1 MDYVS
6 SWDFTLA
13 NYGPVWA
20 FLVQFGLLLLFLMA
34 GNILRR
40 TIPLFRK
47 CLIPSALLG
56 GGMLL
61 VVNIITK
68 QFGFEL
74 VDNRLMQVITY
85 HCLAIGFAAM
95 TLKTEK
101 STHKTNRAQVV
112 EFGALQGG
120 TYMLQAFVGLGI
132 TLLLFLVTRYGDNVI
147 SYICGLILP
156 LAYGQ
161 GPGNALSWDINFTN
175 TPATQFA
182 GNGSFGLSLA
192 SIGFVVASVFGV
204 LYINIYKK
212 RGELHV
218 REGSAYD
225 QIASGDDPDGD
236 EIPDNES
243 VDKFTI
249 QAGFVA
255 LAYALS
261 FGFMCLLGVLS
272 DFTNSIAWGF
282 NFLWASLAA
291 MLIKA
296 VVKLLRKRNLMHRGY
311 INNYQMDRISGVA
324 FDLMIVAGVAAI
336 EINDIKN
343 YILPIVI
350 LSLVG
355 TVITYIYIRRVA
367 KECFK
372 GFEHEFFL
380 MSFGTLTGTA
390 SNGMIL
396 MKEVDP
402 GLRTPTSSLYILSN
416 FPAMVMIAPLL
427 LFLSFAGKSPANA
440 AIACAIFFTLWA
452 VYTVYLFRR
461 RIFKKRYANSPVVVW
476 TDQSEEEKCSQ

>member
-1 MDYVS
+1 MNYAS
-6 SWDFTLA
+6 SWDFTMA
-13 NYGPVWA
+13 NYDAVWG
-20 FLVQFGLLLLFLMA
+20 FLVQLGLLLLFLML
-34 GNILRR
+34 GNILGR
-40 TIPLFRK
+40 TVPLFRK

-56 GGMLL
+56 GTLLLL
-61 VVNIITK
+61 VNVITK
-68 QFGFEL
+68 QFGLVL

-85 HCLAIGFAAM
+85 HCLAIGFASM
-95 TLKTEK
+95 SLKTEK
-101 STHKTNRAQVV
+101 STHRTNNVQVL

-120 TYMLQAFVGLGI
+120 CYMMQAFIGLGI
-132 TLLLFLVTRYGDNVI
+132 TLLLFVLTRHGENVI

-175 TPATQFA
+175 TPAAQFA

-192 SIGFVVASVFGV
+192 SIGFVVASVLGV

-212 RGELHV
+212 RGELYV
-218 REGSAYD
+218 RKSRADDEVID
-225 QIASGDDPDGD
+225 LTNPSGQ
-236 EIPDNES
+236 EIPDSES

-255 LAYALS
+255 LSYALS
-261 FGFMCLLGVLS
+261 FGFMYLLGILS

-291 MLIKA
+291 MLIKF
-296 VVKLLRKRNLMHRGY
+296 VVKQLRRKNLMHREY
-311 INNYQMDRISGVA
+311 INNYQMDRISGFS

-343 YILPIVI
+343 YITPVLL
-350 LSLVG
+350 LSVTG
-355 TVITYIYIRRVA
+355 AVITYVYIRLVA

-372 GFEHEFFL
+372 GFEHEMFL
-380 MSFGTLTGTA
+380 MCFGTMTGTA

-396 MKEVDP
+396 MKEIDP
-402 GLRTPTSSLYILSN
+402 SLRTPTSSLYILSN

-427 LFLSFAGKSPANA
+427 FLLSFAGGSPKSAM
-440 AIACAIFFTLWA
+440 IACIIFFVLWLS
-452 VYTVYLFRR
+452 YTVYLFRR
-461 RIFKKRYANSPVVVW
+461 KIFRKKYQNVEAIVW
-476 TDQSEEEKCSQ
+476 KE

>member
-1 MDYVS
+1 MNYAS

-13 NYGPVWA
+13 NYGPVWS
-20 FLVQFGLLLLFLMA
+20 FLVQMGLLLMFLMV
-34 GNILRR
+34 GNVLRR

-56 GGMLL
+56 GAVLL
-61 VVNIITK
+61 AVNIVCK
-68 QFGFEL
+68 QFGLVL

-95 TLKTEK
+95 SLKTEK
-101 STHKTNRAQVV
+101 SSHKTNRAQVL

-120 TYMLQAFVGLGI
+120 AYMLQASVGLLVTI
-132 TLLLFLVTRYGDNVI
+132 LLFLLTQGGGNVI
-147 SYICGLILP
+147 SYVCGLILP

-175 TPATQFA
+175 TPAAQFA

-212 RGELHV
+212 RGGLYV
-218 REGSAYD
+218 RSARPEGEFVD
-225 QIASGDDPDGD
+225 QTNPSGG
-236 EIPDNES
+236 EIPDSES

-261 FGFMCLLGVLS
+261 FGFMCLLGILS

-282 NFLWASLAA
+282 NFLWASLSA
-291 MLIKA
+291 MLIRF
-296 VVKLLRKRNLMHRGY
+296 VVKLLRKYNLMHREY
-311 INNYQMDRISGVA
+311 INNYQMDRISGFS

-343 YILPIVI
+343 YILPIVVLSI
-350 LSLVG
+350 LG
-355 TVITYIYIRRVA
+355 TVVTYIYIRLVA
-367 KECFK
+367 KECFR

-380 MSFGTLTGTA
+380 MSFGTMTGTA

-396 MKEVDP
+396 MKEIDP

-416 FPAMVMIAPLL
+416 FPAMIMIAPLL
-427 LFLSFAGKSPANA
+427 FLLSFAGQSLCNA
-440 AIACAIFFTLWA
+440 VIAFAIFAALWA
-452 VYTVYLFRR
+452 AYTVFLFRR
-461 RIFKKRYANSPVVVW
+461 KIFKKRYENDPVPVW
-476 TDQSEEEKCSQ
+476 TEEA

>member
-1 MDYVS
+1 MDHAS
-6 SWDFTLA
+6 SWDFTMA
-13 NYGPVWA
+13 NYDAVWA
-20 FLVQFGLLLLFLMA
+20 FLVQLGLLLLFLMM

-40 TIPLFRK
+40 TIPVFRK
-47 CLIPSALLG
+47 CLVPSALLG
-56 GGMLL
+56 GALLL
-61 VVNIITK
+61 VVNIVCK
-68 QFGFEL
+68 QFGFQL

-85 HCLAIGFAAM
+85 HCLAIGFASM
-95 TLKTEK
+95 SLKTEK
-101 STHKTNRAQVV
+101 SAHKTNKAQVL

-120 TYMLQAFVGLGI
+120 TYMLQASVGLGI
-132 TLLLFLVTRYGDNVI
+132 TLVMFLLTRYSDKVV
-147 SYICGLILP
+147 SYISGLILP
-156 LAYGQ
+156 LGFGQ

-175 TPATQFA
+175 TPAAQFA

-204 LYINIYKK
+204 LYINIHKK
-212 RGELHV
+212 RGDLVVRTGMPVELAA
-218 REGSAYD
+218 E
-225 QIASGDDPDGD
+225 QFDPSS

-243 VDKFTI
+243 VDKFSL

-261 FGFMCLLGVLS
+261 FGFMYLLGILS

-291 MLIKA
+291 MLIRF
-296 VVKLLRKRNLMHRGY
+296 VVKQLRKRNIMHREY
-311 INNYQMDRISGVA
+311 INNYQMDRISGFS

-350 LSLVG
+350 LSVVG
-355 TVITYIYIRRVA
+355 SIITFVYIRLVA

-380 MSFGTLTGTA
+380 MSLGTLTGTA

-396 MKEVDP
+396 TKEIDP

-427 LFLSFAGKSPANA
+427 LMLNFAGKSLMNA
-440 AIACAIFFTLWA
+440 VIACTIFFVLWL
-452 VYTVYLFRR
+452 VYTLFLFRR
-461 RIFKKRYANSPVVVW
+461 KIFVKRYQDAPVAVW
-476 TDQSEEEKCSQ
+476 TEEAEA

>member
-1 MDYVS
+1 MNYAS

-13 NYGPVWA
+13 NYGAVWA
-20 FLVQFGLLLLFLMA
+20 FMVQAGLLLLFLML

-47 CLIPSALLG
+47 CLVPSALLG
-56 GGMLL
+56 GALL
-61 VVNIITK
+61 LAVNIIAK
-68 QFGFEL
+68 QLGFTL
-74 VDNRLMQVITY
+74 VDNRLMQVVTY

-101 STHKTNRAQVV
+101 ATHKTNGAQVV

-120 TYMLQAFVGLGI
+120 TYMLQAFVGLLI
-132 TLLLFLVTRYGDNVI
+132 TLILFFLTRHGEQII
-147 SYICGLILP
+147 SYVCGVILP
-156 LAYGQ
+156 LGFGQ
-161 GPGNALSWDINFTN
+161 GPGNALTWDINFTN
-175 TPATQFA
+175 IPAAQFA

-204 LYINIYKK
+204 LYINICKK
-212 RGELHV
+212 RGTLAV
-218 REGSAYD
+218 RDTRPAGEVVD
-225 QIASGDDPDGD
+225 QSNPNGD

-255 LAYALS
+255 LVYAIS

-291 MLIKA
+291 MLVKVI
-296 VVKLLRKRNLMHRGY
+296 VKLLRKRNLMHRVY
-311 INNYQMDRISGVA
+311 INNYQMDRISGFS

-336 EINDIKN
+336 QINDIKN
-343 YILPIVI
+343 YILPIVV
-350 LSLVG
+350 LSIVG
-355 TVITYIYIRRVA
+355 ALITFFYIRAVSR
-367 KECFK
+367 ECFK

-380 MSFGTLTGTA
+380 MCFGTLTGTA

-396 MKEVDP
+396 MKEIDP

-427 LFLSFAGKSPANA
+427 FLLNFSGQSPKNA
-440 AIACAIFFTLWA
+440 IIACAIFFVLWLA
-452 VYTVYLFRR
+452 YTIYLFRR
-461 RIFKKRYANSPVVVW
+461 RIFKKRYADKPVAVW
-476 TDQSEEEKCSQ
+476 QEEK

>member
-1 MDYVS
+1 MNYAS

-13 NYGPVWA
+13 NYDAVWA
-20 FLVQFGLLLLFLMA
+20 FLVQLGLLLLFLML

-47 CLIPSALLG
+47 CLVPSALLG
-56 GGMLL
+56 GALL
-61 VVNIITK
+61 LAVNILGK
-68 QFGFEL
+68 QFGFVL
-74 VDNRLMQVITY
+74 VDNRLMQVVTY
-85 HCLAIGFAAM
+85 HCLAIGFTAM
-95 TLKTEK
+95 SLKTEK
-101 STHKTNRAQVV
+101 STHKNNKVQVM

-132 TLLLFLVTRYGDNVI
+132 TLILFLLTRYGDKVV
-147 SYICGLILP
+147 SYVCGLILP

-161 GPGNALSWDINFTN
+161 GPGNALTWDINFTN
-175 TPATQFA
+175 TPAAQFA

-192 SIGFVVASVFGV
+192 SIGFVVASIFGV

-212 RGELHV
+212 RGELSV
-218 REGSAYD
+218 RSARADGEVVD
-225 QIASGDDPDGD
+225 QTNPNGD

-255 LAYALS
+255 LVYAIS

-296 VVKLLRKRNLMHRGY
+296 VVKRLRRHNLMHRGY
-311 INNYQMDRISGVA
+311 INNYQMDRISGFA

-343 YILPIVI
+343 YILPVVI
-350 LSLVG
+350 LSVVG
-355 TVITYIYIRRVA
+355 AVITYIYIHKVTR
-367 KECFK
+367 ECFK
-372 GFEHEFFL
+372 GFEHEMFL
-380 MSFGTLTGTA
+380 MCFGTLTGTA

-396 MKEVDP
+396 TKEIDP

-427 LFLSFAGKSPANA
+427 LLLGFAGKSLTNA
-440 AIACAIFFTLWA
+440 IIAFAIFFVLWA
-452 VYTVYLFRR
+452 VYTVFLFRR
-461 RIFKKRYANSPVVVW
+461 RIFKKKYANATVSAW
-476 TDQSEEEKCSQ
+476 TEET